1 MAIDLVLD
9 HWPFVLTKFDGEQT
23 SAELEAYIKRMDA
36 VHARKERYVGI
47 SFLKRYARDRPQVE
61 RIGRW
66 VKDTEEVTRTYCLAA
81 GMINDSTGFRFL
93 LSAVFLIKRMPCPY
107 QVCATF
113 DDAVTFVRKEAGTR
127 GLVLP
132 PVRRPWADLP

>member
-1 MAIDLVLD
+1 MK
-9 HWPFVLTKFDGEQT
+9 T
-23 SAELEAYIKRMDA
+23 

-47 SFLKRYARDRPQVE
+47 SYLKRYNRDKPQVD
-61 RIGRW
+61 RIARW
-66 VKDTEEVTRTYCLAA
+66 IKETEEVTRTYCMAA

-113 DDAVTFVRKEAGTR
+113 DEAVKFVRKESEPR

-132 PVRRPWADLP
+132 PVPRPWADLP